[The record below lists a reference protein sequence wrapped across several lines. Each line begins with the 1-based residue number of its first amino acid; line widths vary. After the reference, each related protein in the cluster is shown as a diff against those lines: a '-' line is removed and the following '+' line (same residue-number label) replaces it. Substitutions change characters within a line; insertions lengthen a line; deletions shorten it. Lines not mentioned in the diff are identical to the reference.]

1 MPKKIKKALYIQ
13 FFNPMH
19 CPVLIHGCNILSHKG
34 WKLLLLGA
42 QNIADPS
49 NRMEMKLHK
58 NITIKL
64 LEYAKPGMQQRLQY
78 LFFNLW
84 ILLTIIFWR
93 PQVLYASEKLV
104 CPIAYIIKIFSN
116 KIKVI
121 YFEPM
126 YAGEGSQIRP
136 RFVRVSR
143 AKLAK
148 IADLCL
154 VPNEARLEKFVNDVG
169 TCKNIIFVYQFPRRE
184 EFHDISLKEKPAGT
198 SRLKLFSFG
207 HIGPDRLPIQL
218 FEALEKLKD
227 KVELVISGVIPEGVQ
242 NYGSTIKKEIKN
254 RGLEENIEY
263 VGLIKERD
271 DLYRQC
277 SKADVGLTFTG
288 KTIKPEFRTE
298 GGSQRPFEMMGLGLV
313 PLVSDLKEWEDFF
326 VKDGYA
332 YSCNSDSAD
341 SIKTALEFLYENRSS
356 LYEIGERNKKK
367 ILEEWNYNSE
377 FKKVESYIE
386 SPHDPV

>member
-1 MPKKIKKALYIQ
+1 MPKKMKKALYIQ

-19 CPVLIHGCNILSHKG
+19 CPVLIHGCNILSRKG

-42 QNIADPS
+42 QNIANPS

-64 LEYAKPGMQQRLQY
+64 LEYAKPGIQQRLQY
-78 LFFNLW
+78 LHFNLW

-104 CPIAYIIKIFSN
+104 CPIAYIIKIFS
-116 KIKVI
+116 KRIKVI

-126 YAGEGSQIRP
+126 YAGEGFQIRP
-136 RFVRVSR
+136 RFVRVAR
-143 AKLAK
+143 ARLAR

-154 VPNEARLEKFVNDVG
+154 VPNEARLEKFVGDVG
-169 TCKNIIFVYQFPRRE
+169 TCENIIFVHQFPRRE
-184 EFHDISLKEKPAGT
+184 EFLDIPLKEKPAGT
-198 SRLKLFSFG
+198 GRLKLFSFG

-227 KVELVISGVIPEGVQ
+227 KVELIISGVVPEGTQ

-254 RGLEENIEY
+254 RGLEGNIEY
-263 VGLIKERD
+263 VGLIKKRN

-277 SKADVGLTFTG
+277 SKADVGLTLTG
-288 KTIKPEFRTE
+288 KTVKPEFRTE

-332 YSCNSDSAD
+332 YSCNPDSVD
-341 SIKTALEFLYENRSS
+341 SIKTTLEFLYENRSA

-377 FKKVESYIE
+377 FKKVEIHIE
-386 SPHDPV
+386 NSHDPV